1 MRCVRDADVESF
13 AAAVLDWLQTEPV
26 RNTVLHSVISGVRAG
41 LSSAGEDPLWL
52 RVLDDDGSLAG
63 VAMCTPPHPLALS
76 TMSPAAAAAVASY
89 CRAEGIEPDLL
100 SCLTTAA
107 EPFIAVWGPAT
118 LARGMRLYQ
127 LDAVKPPTGVPG
139 HARVASLADL
149 DLAAT
154 WQAAFAAELESHSL
168 GATDLRNRIS
178 RGLVW
183 LWEVDGVRVAS
194 TSRTDNP
201 GGVVRVGFVYTPPA
215 HRRHGY
221 AGALVAAVSADTLAA
236 GATACCLFTDLANP
250 TSNHIYQEVG
260 YYPVAD
266 SGEWTLS

>member
-1 MRCVRDADVESF
+1 MRCVRDDDVRAF
-13 AAAVLDWLQTEPV
+13 AAAVLGWLKQDPV
-26 RNTVLHSVISGVRAG
+26 RNTVLSSVIAG
-41 LSSAGEDPLWL
+41 AAGGYVVDGDPLWL

-63 VAMCTPPHPLALS
+63 VAIRTPPHPLGLS
-76 TMSPAAAAAVASY
+76 TMSPAAAAAVADY
-89 CRAEGIEPDLL
+89 CRSFDIDML
-100 SCLTTAA
+100 SSLTTSA
-107 EPFIAVWGPAT
+107 EPFIAAWGPAT

-139 HARVASLADL
+139 RARLATEADTE
-149 DLAAT
+149 LAVT
-154 WQAAFAAELESHSL
+154 WQAAFAAALGSHSL
-168 GATDLRNRIS
+168 GAANLRRRIGQ
-178 RGLVW
+178 GLIW
-183 LWEVDGVRVAS
+183 LWEVDGEPVAS
-194 TSRTDNP
+194 ASRTDAS

-266 SGEWTLS
+266 SGEWTLH